1 MGLFDKGSSYPSAP
15 DPGTT
20 AKAQGA
26 ANVETAVAQ
35 AFLNTMGQKTPFGNV
50 SYNQTGSQKV
60 GDYTIPQFEQTVTL
74 NPQDQAQLDQQR
86 ALQGQAMGLG
96 QTAIGNV
103 ASNIAKPFSMAGMP
117 ALPGVNDFGAE
128 RQRVEDAMLSR
139 SMSRLQPMWDRQQAQ
154 TETQLVNQG
163 LGRGS
168 EAWGNAM
175 QDFNFGKNDA
185 MSNAVNDA
193 ILAGG
198 NEQSRLFGLGSSA
211 RQQGIQEAAF
221 QRSQP
226 INELATLLG
235 LGGQVQAP
243 QFAAPPQTGIQGTD
257 IAGPQSL
264 AYQGQLNQYNQNRAA
279 SNATMGG
286 LFGLGGAGLGGW
298 AQGGFK

>member
-1 MGLFDKGSSYPSAP
+1 MGLFDKGSSDYPTYDAGS
-15 DPGTT
+15 T

-26 ANVETAVAQ
+26 ANVDTAVAQ

-60 GDYTIPQFEQTVTL
+60 GDYTIPQFEQSVTL
-74 NPQDQAQLDQQR
+74 NPQDQQNLDQQR
-86 ALQGQAMGLG
+86 TIQGQALGLG

-103 ASNIAKPFSMAGMP
+103 ASNIGQPFSTAGMP
-117 ALPGVNDFGAE
+117 QAPGINDFSAD
-128 RQRVEDAMLSR
+128 RKKVEDAVLASAT
-139 SMSRLQPMWDRQQAQ
+139 SRLDPMWNRQQAQ

-168 EAWGNAM
+168 EAWNNAM

-185 MSNAVNDA
+185 YSQAINDS

-198 NEQSRLFGLGSSA
+198 NEQSRLFGLGTTA
-211 RQQGIQEAAF
+211 RQNAVQEAAF

-243 QFAAPPQTGIQGTD
+243 QFSAAPQTGIQGTD
-257 IAGPQSL
+257 VTGAQNM
-264 AYQGQLNQYNQNRAA
+264 AYQGQLNQYNQNKSA
-279 SNATMGG
+279 SNAAMGG
-286 LFGLGGAGLGGW
+286 LFGLGGSALGGW